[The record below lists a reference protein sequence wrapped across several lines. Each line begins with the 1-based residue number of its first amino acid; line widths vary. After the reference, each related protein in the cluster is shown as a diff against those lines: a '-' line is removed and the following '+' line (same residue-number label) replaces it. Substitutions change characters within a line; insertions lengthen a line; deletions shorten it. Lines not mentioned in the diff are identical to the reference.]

1 LETKED
7 RLIESQ
13 INLLE
18 LLMDQKLFEF
28 QKAYLR
34 FLIKNRDKQGFI
46 TYPRRMGRT
55 QVINFMN
62 KWNEIFNSNE
72 ERNNGDIN
80 H

>member
-1 LETKED
+1 METKED

-18 LLMDQKLFEF
+18 SLMDQKLFEF